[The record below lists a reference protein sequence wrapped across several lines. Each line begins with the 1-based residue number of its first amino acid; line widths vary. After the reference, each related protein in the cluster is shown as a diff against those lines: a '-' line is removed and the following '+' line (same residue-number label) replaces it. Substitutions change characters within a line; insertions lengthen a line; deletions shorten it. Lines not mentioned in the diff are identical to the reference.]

1 MIKLSKRLAM
11 VASFVPKG
19 SRIADIGTDHGYL
32 PICLVEQGICPG
44 AVAMDVGRGPLGRAN
59 AHIREHGL
67 SGVIETRLSDGLARL
82 RPGEADTVVMAG
94 MGGQLVIHI
103 LENGRH
109 MWESL
114 ENLILSPQSDLAQV
128 RRWLEENG
136 FQIEREDMVLDEGK
150 YYTAML
156 AKKGKMNCS
165 VCEKS

>member
-1 MIKLSKRLAM
+1 MKLSKRLEL

-19 SRIADIGTDHGYL
+19 SRIADIGTDHGHL

-103 LENGRH
+103 L
-109 MWESL
+109 
-114 ENLILSPQSDLAQV
+114 
-128 RRWLEENG
+128 
-136 FQIEREDMVLDEGK
+136 
-150 YYTAML
+150 
-156 AKKGKMNCS
+156 
-165 VCEKS
+165 